1 MKVLQVY
8 DMLQRGNKRII
19 CKVLSKYEK
28 NLEKERTM
36 CLFKATLCLLKRN
49 MHFSKGLLGCTDRQ
63 GS

>member
-1 MKVLQVY
+1 MKILQVY

-19 CKVLSKYEK
+19 CEVLSKYEK
-28 NLEKERTM
+28 NLEKERTVY
-36 CLFKATLCLLKRN
+36 LFKATVCLLKRK